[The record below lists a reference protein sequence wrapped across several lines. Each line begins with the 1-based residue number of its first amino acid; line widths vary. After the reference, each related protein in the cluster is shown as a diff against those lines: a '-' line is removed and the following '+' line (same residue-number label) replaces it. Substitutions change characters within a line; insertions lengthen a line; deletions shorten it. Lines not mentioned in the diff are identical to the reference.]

1 MTQSQFSSEFAL
13 PTQPTSVTE
22 HVIRYLASSDGFDE
36 PVLVRDEDEDVIQPV
51 FDVEVRPHRYLVTVR
66 LPKFRLDD
74 VAVAVMGNEVLIYGK
89 RASSAEDGV
98 PACHQSFSKR
108 FRLPNWIDLN
118 SADAAIHDGML
129 RVSFLR
135 TVQPG
140 LRYVPVREG
149 GGVW

>member
-1 MTQSQFSSEFAL
+1 MTQSQFPSEFAL
-13 PTQPTSVTE
+13 HTQPISVTE
-22 HVIRYLASSDGFDE
+22 HVIRCLAESDGFDE
-36 PVLVRDEDEDVIQPV
+36 PVLSRDEDEHVIAPV
-51 FDVEVRPHRYLVTVR
+51 FDVEVRPHRYLITMR
-66 LPKFRLDD
+66 LPKFRFDE

-89 RASSAEDGV
+89 HAPDAADGANASPE
-98 PACHQSFSKR
+98 SFSKS

-129 RVSFLR
+129 RVAFLR